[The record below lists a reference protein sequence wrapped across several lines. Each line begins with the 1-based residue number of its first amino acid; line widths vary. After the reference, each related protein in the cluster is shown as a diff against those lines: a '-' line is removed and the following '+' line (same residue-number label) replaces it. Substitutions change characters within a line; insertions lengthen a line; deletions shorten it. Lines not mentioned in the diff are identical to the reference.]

1 MANEKIEIKA
11 NEGKVIPKSPRLY
24 ILNTLV
30 VPINFDLMPKAIV
43 LMEKISLQEARE
55 LVIKYKD
62 NMVSAI
68 GHQSTAI
75 LLSKLLQY
83 NIPYNRVSVYFNT
96 GDIGLHFFLKSRIE
110 EGKILNL
117 EELEKLDYWFVK
129 SIVY

>member
-1 MANEKIEIKA
+1 MAVENQ
-11 NEGKVIPKSPRLY
+11 KVIPKNPKLY

-30 VPINFDLMPKAIV
+30 IPIDFDKIPKAIILV
-43 LMEKISLQEARE
+43 EKISLNEARE
-55 LVIKYKD
+55 LILRHKD

-68 GHQSTAI
+68 GHQATAI

-83 NIPYNRVSVYFNT
+83 NIPYNRINVYFNT
-96 GDIGLHFFLKSRIE
+96 GDIGLHFFLKTRIE

-117 EELEKLDYWFVK
+117 QELEKLDYWFVK